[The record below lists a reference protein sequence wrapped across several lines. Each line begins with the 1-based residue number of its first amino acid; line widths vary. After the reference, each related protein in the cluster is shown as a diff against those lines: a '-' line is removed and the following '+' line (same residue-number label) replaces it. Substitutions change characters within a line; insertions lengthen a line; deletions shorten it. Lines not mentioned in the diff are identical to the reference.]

1 MNKEQAKAV
10 LLRWRQ
16 RRKYQ
21 SPESDVAFLQTQ
33 IEGLERSSIILGIM
47 FFSAMSGCGL
57 FNYWWWLFFL
67 AGVAFGIGSR
77 VAVIRLRR
85 VLPLFQEHG
94 PQKIEEIQIDNTGQ
108 SKIDK
113 AMAGTVIARCHR
125 WVKWRTLPES
135 DAALLQTQAD
145 SFENCSFIS
154 CIILFGTIDL
164 WKSSGYWA
172 LFCFTLL
179 AAAMYLRWEVT
190 GLRKALRL
198 FQAQGPQ
205 KIEDIKD
212 KEE

>member
-1 MNKEQAKAV
+1 MV
-10 LLRWRQ
+10 
-16 RRKYQ
+16 
-21 SPESDVAFLQTQ
+21 V
-33 IEGLERSSIILGIM
+33 
-47 FFSAMSGCGL
+47 
-57 FNYWWWLFFL
+57 FFL
-67 AGVAFGIGSR
+67 AGVAFGIGFR
-77 VAVIRLRR
+77 VAVVRLRM
-85 VLPLFQEHG
+85 VLSFQEHG
-94 PQKIEEIQIDNTGQ
+94 PQKIEEIQIDNTEQ

-113 AMAGTVIARCHR
+113 AMAGNVIARCRR

-135 DAALLQTQAD
+135 DAALLQTRAD

-172 LFCFTLL
+172 LFCFTWL

-190 GLRKALRL
+190 RLRKALRL
-198 FQAQGPQ
+198 FQAQVPQ